1 MFKALRV
8 FLLLMLLMVLFI
20 STRQAEQRST
30 DWSRTLWVKL
40 YPINGDGSRASADA
54 IAALDIH
61 AFRGIE
67 DFFKRETARY
77 GQPHERPLR
86 IELGQPLSEPPP
98 SPAGLRSGLQV
109 IWWSL
114 RMRWWIHRVPARQ
127 DRIRPDVRII
137 LQYHRGR
144 EGLALDS
151 SLGVRKGLYGLV
163 NAFAADHMAGSNNVV
178 IAHELLH
185 ILGASDKYD
194 LRTGQPRVPEGLAE
208 PQRQPLYPQRRAE
221 IMGGRIALGPGRAQV
236 PESLDDVVIGSL
248 TAQEIRLR
256 PGQDPAP

>member
-8 FLLLMLLMVLFI
+8 FLLLMLLMIVFL

-40 YPINGDGSRASADA
+40 YPLNGDGSRASADY
-54 IAALDIH
+54 IAALDIQ

-67 DFFKRETARY
+67 DFFMRETARY
-77 GQPHERPLR
+77 GRAHERPVR
-86 IELGQPLSEPPP
+86 IELGQPLHRLPP
-98 SPAGLRSGLQV
+98 SPRGLQSALEV
-109 IWWSL
+109 MLWSL
-114 RMRWWIHRVPARQ
+114 KMRWWIVRVPTRQ
-127 DRIRPDVRII
+127 DEMRPDVRLF
-137 LQYHRGR
+137 LQYHEGR

-163 NAFAADHMAGSNNVV
+163 NAFAADHMAGSNTVV

-194 LRTGQPRVPEGLAE
+194 LRSGQPRAPEGLAE

-221 IMGGRIALGPGRAQV
+221 IMGGRIALGPGRAKV
-236 PESLDDVVIGSL
+236 PESLKDVVIGPA
-248 TAQEIRLR
+248 TAREIQLL
-256 PGQDPAP
+256 APPP